1 MILDEHGN
9 TLSAGDSRFD
19 ELPLSKAIPNV
30 ATRAASAGTWPFSF
44 GAQPQAFGR
53 LGYPLLRDIY
63 EMSSSV
69 RPIVDG
75 LAREVAYLP
84 WKVIYKDRAYH
95 DPVETKDITKFL
107 EMPNLD
113 RETLAIVLTKFV
125 TDLLVIGK
133 GVIQKVR
140 DANGILRELLAK
152 DAALFAPKYDSFGI
166 LYGYMEYERG
176 SITPYMLHPLEDII
190 YRNFTPNTYRPSGTP
205 IIETCVNEISL
216 LMLSIKTIGW
226 TFTNDEIPPGIL
238 SVGKIATE
246 ALERARASFE
256 ANRGIDKSSN
266 QIKVIDNVEGDV
278 KWIQLTRPFR
288 ELQVAELIPII
299 EKIVVKNFGVSSVES
314 GLADAAQGTARIA
327 VSASQSK
334 LVGPLMELISEA
346 LTLEV
351 LAELDPNVE
360 FLHSKVPQQDFL
372 PQTQAWIQ
380 LWRSGL
386 ASRNRALLALG
397 QDPVE
402 GGDIFTV
409 LLGNE
414 VVPLDPVTG
423 LPIYRNPTGTPPADQ
438 PGNRN
443 PGNQSAQPAPEAT
456 ATQKADDEAIS
467 IDLNPDFFEEIFDI
481 DDDGTLEHAERKRKR
496 RSLRNPH

>member
-1 MILDEHGN
+1 MIFDAHGN
-9 TLSAGDSRFD
+9 TLTPGDSRFD
-19 ELPLSKAIPNV
+19 EQPLSKGIPTV
-30 ATRAASAGTWPFSF
+30 ASRAATAGTWPFAF
-44 GAQPQAFGR
+44 GNQPQAFGR
-53 LGYPLLRDIY
+53 LSFSLLRDIY

-84 WKVIYKDRAYH
+84 WKVICKDRKYH
-95 DPVETKDITKFL
+95 DPKLTEDICKFL

-113 RETLAIVLTKFV
+113 RDTLAIVLGKFL

-133 GVIQKVR
+133 GVLLKVR
-140 DANGILRELLAK
+140 DSNGTMRELIAK
-152 DAALFAPKYDSFGI
+152 DAALIAPKYDTFGI
-166 LYGYMEYERG
+166 LYGYQEFERG
-176 SITPYMLHPLEDII
+176 SITPLLLHPIEDVV
-190 YRNFTPNTYRPSGTP
+190 YRNFTPNTYRPSSTP
-205 IIETCVNEISL
+205 IIETCINEISL
-216 LMLSIKTIGW
+216 LMLSVKTIGW

-238 SVGKIATE
+238 AIGKIATE
-246 ALERARASFE
+246 SLERARASFE

-266 QIKVIDNVEGDV
+266 QIKVIDNVEGEV

-334 LVGPLMELISEA
+334 LVGPLMELTSEA

-351 LAELDPNVE
+351 ISEIDPACE
-360 FLHSKVPQQDFL
+360 FLYSKVPQQDFAA
-372 PQTQAWIQ
+372 QTQAWIQ

-414 VVPLDPVTG
+414 VVTLDPITG
-423 LPIYRNPTGTPPADQ
+423 EPQYRNPTGTPPADQ

-443 PGNQSAQPAPEAT
+443 PGNQPVTPAADL
-456 ATQKADDEAIS
+456 TQKADDAITF
-467 IDLNPDFFEEIFDI
+467 DLDPNLFEEVFDV
-481 DDDGTLEHAERKRKR
+481 DNDGILEHAERKRKR
-496 RSLRNPH
+496 RSTRNPY